1 MARITFIGRDGME
14 KVLDLENGQTVMEGA
29 RQHGVEGIEA
39 ICGGECICGTCHVHV
54 DELWLAMVGQRADSE
69 DDLLGTIEN
78 ETPQSR
84 LSCQIV
90 VSEELDG
97 LVLRVPKA

>member
-1 MARITFIGRDGME
+1 MNVFRLLPIITKKPGNSASRMICCPEDAKGR
-14 KVLDLENGQTVMEGA
+14 
-29 RQHGVEGIEA
+29 
-39 ICGGECICGTCHVHV
+39 
-54 DELWLAMVGQRADSE
+54 AMSE
-69 DDLLGTIEN
+69 EDLLGTIEN
-78 ETPQSR
+78 KTPQSR

>member
-1 MARITFIGRDGME
+1 MAKIIFIGRDGAE
-14 KVLDLENGQTVMEGA
+14 KVLDLENGRTVMEGA
-29 RQHGVEGIEA
+29 RQHGIAGIEA
-39 ICGGECICGTCHVHV
+39 ICGGECICGTCHVYI
-54 DELWLAMVGQRADSE
+54 DEPWLATVGQRTNVE

-84 LSCQIV
+84 LSCQMV
-90 VSEELDG
+90 VSEALDG